1 MKLGLWQVDAFASKP
16 FAGNPAAVVPLEHWL
31 PDGTLQAIANENNL
45 SETAYLV
52 PQGPGRY
59 ELRWFTPQAE
69 VALCGHATLATG
81 WVVLNELERGLDV
94 VRFATKSGELTVE
107 RGEGGMLRMALPA
120 DRAAPF
126 AAAPDA
132 AGMLGH
138 ALGVSPPT
146 EFFAGRYMLAV
157 WDDPSEIRRMTLGDI
172 APMLRPTGMWGL
184 VVTAGG
190 DKAAPFDFVSRF
202 FSIDHGVPEDP
213 VCGSA
218 HCLLTPFWAKRL
230 GKRALR
236 AYQASPRGGDLLCT
250 DECERVIL
258 SGPCALYMRG
268 EITF

>member
-1 MKLGLWQVDAFASKP
+1 MKLGLWQVDAFATRP
-16 FAGNPAAVVPLEHWL
+16 FAGNPAAIVPLEQWL
-31 PDGTLQAIANENNL
+31 PDATLQAIANENNL

-52 PQGPGRY
+52 AQAPGRY

-107 RGEGGMLRMALPA
+107 RGEGGMLNMALPA
-120 DRAAPF
+120 DRAAPI
-126 AAAPDA
+126 APPPGTA
-132 AGMLGH
+132 EMLGR
-138 ALGVSPPT
+138 ALDVAPPA
-146 EFFAGRYMLAV
+146 EFFAGRYLLAV
-157 WDDPSEIRRMTLGDI
+157 WNDASEIRNMTLGDI
-172 APMLRPTGMWGL
+172 APVLRPAGTWGL
-184 VVTAGG
+184 VVTAAG
-190 DKAAPFDFVSRF
+190 DAAPYDFISRF
-202 FSIDHGVPEDP
+202 FSIDHGIPEDP

-230 GKRALR
+230 GKRKLR
-236 AYQASPRGGDLLCT
+236 AYQASARGGDLLCT
-250 DECERVIL
+250 DEGERVIL